1 MSMSIKT
8 VATKD
13 GDWIAVLINGQ
24 VDYEGHSI
32 PDRYWI
38 ELLKSFGFNAEVLPD
53 ISTED
58 MIGHKFYPED

>member
-58 MIGHKFYPED
+58 MTEGNYYGKE